1 MVCFCKQVEAVIS
14 TNITRSGAS
23 SHVTATDRRVALGLL
38 MAAFT
43 LSIADRMILSVL
55 FEPIKAEFDLSDTQ
69 LGLLGGLTF
78 ALFYATLGV
87 PLAKYADKNDRRRL
101 IAACLILF
109 SIMTALSG
117 FATAFLML
125 VILRIFVAVGE
136 AGVNPASQS
145 IVADYYPATE
155 RSLAMSSLTVGGNIG
170 MILGF
175 LVGGYVSQVY
185 GWRAAFFVVGLPGIL
200 VGLGLLMFLKE
211 PQRGGAEETAQR
223 EVANATVLEAVKA
236 MFASPILRQ
245 VLIASTLS
253 GMVTYGVIQ
262 WLPAYFSRVHELPQ
276 AQVGIVMALFFG
288 VIGAIGTLTG
298 GRLTDVL
305 SRRRVDLG
313 IKMIAVTQIITVPLL
328 TIGYLSPSLITS
340 LGFLVLPIMVF
351 TFYLGP
357 SLAFIQT
364 YAPIEMRSMAAAIK
378 MLCLNLVGLSLGP
391 LIVGVMSDILEPT
404 AGPRGLAL
412 ALSGV
417 SLFLLW
423 SALHFW
429 LAGRAM
435 LQQERAQSLA
445 Q

>member
-1 MVCFCKQVEAVIS
+1 M
-14 TNITRSGAS
+14 
-23 SHVTATDRRVALGLL
+23 TATDRRVALGLL